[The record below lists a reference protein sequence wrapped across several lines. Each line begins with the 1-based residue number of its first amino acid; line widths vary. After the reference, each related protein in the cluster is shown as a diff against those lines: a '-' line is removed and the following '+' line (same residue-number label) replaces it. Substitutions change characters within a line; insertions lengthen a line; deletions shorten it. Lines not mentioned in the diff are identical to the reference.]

1 MALLAFGARFRF
13 IGIQL
18 SEFYACTNCHHLVG
32 PGGHSTGRHRSSG
45 AQAHKTENVF
55 LITVDGLRWQEV
67 FTGMEAQLA
76 TRDYKV
82 WDTNRL
88 RAQFWRET
96 PEERRQAL
104 MPFFWDTIARQGQ
117 LYGNANKGSLAVLN
131 NKKNFTYPGFNEIF
145 TGSPDDRIDK
155 NEKRYNPNVSV
166 FEWLHRKPAFAGRAA
181 GFANWDVHPYILNTE
196 RSGIPVW
203 SGYDTNLP
211 GASGSRLELVQQLQ
225 RDTMQ
230 IWDGM
235 TFDSFY
241 FHAANEYIKEKQPRL
256 VWLALS
262 ETDEWAHEGDYAH
275 YLHAAYNTDKY
286 IQKLWNTVQSLPAYK
301 DKTAFIIVCDHG
313 RGDGPGWRN
322 HGADVVG
329 AEKVWQAY
337 LGPDIRPLG
346 ERTNIPQ
353 ITHSQIAATL
363 AALLGEDYHAAVPK
377 SGPPIQDV
385 LPAGATK

>member
-1 MALLAFGARFRF
+1 MLKRTIIALLALA
-13 IGIQL
+13 GIQL
-18 SEFYACTNCHHLVG
+18 VALAA
-32 PGGHSTGRHRSSG
+32 P
-45 AQAHKTENVF
+45 AHKTENVF

-96 PEERRQAL
+96 PEERRRAL

-117 LYGNANKGSLAVLN
+117 LYGNVNKGSVAVLN

-145 TGSPDDRIDK
+145 TGSPDDRINK
-155 NEKRYNPNVSV
+155 NEKRKNPNVSV
-166 FEWLHRKPAFAGRAA
+166 LEWLHRKPAFSGRVV

-196 RSGIPVW
+196 RSGILVW
-203 SGYDTNLP
+203 SGYDSGFQAAP
-211 GASGSRLELVQQLQ
+211 GSRLQLVQQLH

-230 IWDGM
+230 LWDGM

-241 FHAANEYIKEKQPRL
+241 FHAANEYIKANTERQPRL

-262 ETDEWAHEGDYAH
+262 ETDEWAHEGDYAR
-275 YLHAAYNTDKY
+275 YLQAAYNTDKY
-286 IQKLWNTVQSLPAYK
+286 IQKLWETVQWLPAYK
-301 DKTAFIIVCDHG
+301 DKTTFIITCDHG
-313 RGDGPGWRN
+313 RGDGPEWRN
-322 HGADVVG
+322 HGADVAG

-337 LGPDIRPLG
+337 LGPDTRPLG
-346 ERTNIPQ
+346 ERTNTAQ
-353 ITHSQIAATL
+353 VTHSQIAATL

-377 SGPPIQDV
+377 SGPPIQDL
-385 LPAGATK
+385 LPASGTK